1 MTGKPGAVKAA
12 RPVWRGTPGKVK
24 VESDTLI
31 RYSLPLAR
39 LGSTRHIDL
48 KLDLNSYLVKRP
60 CSTYYAKVSGDSMT
74 GAGILDGDL
83 IVVDRSQF
91 PAAGKIV
98 VVALNGEITVKRI
111 QYQQEKILL
120 CPENDKYQTI
130 ALDSH
135 EGFEFYGVVIGIIRK
150 L

>member
-1 MTGKPGAVKAA
+1 MRLVQ
-12 RPVWRGTPGKVK
+12 
-24 VESDTLI
+24 
-31 RYSLPLAR
+31 RYEVAGEAPLLELPLYEA
-39 LGSTRHIDL
+39 LVPAGFPSPADDYIDL

-74 GAGILDGDL
+74 GAGIFDGDL

-120 CPENDKYQTI
+120 CPENEKYATI

>member
-1 MTGKPGAVKAA
+1 MRLVQ
-12 RPVWRGTPGKVK
+12 
-24 VESDTLI
+24 
-31 RYSLPLAR
+31 RYEVAGEAPLLELPLYEA
-39 LGSTRHIDL
+39 LVPAGFPSPADDYIDL
-48 KLDLNSYLVKRP
+48 KLDLNSYLVRRP

-74 GAGILDGDL
+74 GAGIFDGDL

-120 CPENDKYQTI
+120 CPENEKYQVI

>member
-1 MTGKPGAVKAA
+1 MRLVQ
-12 RPVWRGTPGKVK
+12 
-24 VESDTLI
+24 
-31 RYSLPLAR
+31 RYEVAGEAPLLELPLYEA
-39 LGSTRHIDL
+39 LVPAGFPSPADDYIDL
-48 KLDLNSYLVKRP
+48 KLDLNSYLVRRP

-74 GAGILDGDL
+74 GAGIFDGDL

-120 CPENDKYQTI
+120 CPENEKYQTI

-135 EGFEFYGVVIGIIRK
+135 EGFEFYGVVIGIIRR

>member
-1 MTGKPGAVKAA
+1 MRLVQ
-12 RPVWRGTPGKVK
+12 
-24 VESDTLI
+24 
-31 RYSLPLAR
+31 RYEVAGEAPLLELPLYEA
-39 LGSTRHIDL
+39 LVPAGFPTPADDYIDL

-74 GAGILDGDL
+74 GAGIFDGDL

-111 QYQQEKILL
+111 QYQREKILL
-120 CPENDKYQTI
+120 CPENEKYQTI

-135 EGFEFYGVVIGIIRK
+135 EGFEFYGVVIGIIRR

>member
-1 MTGKPGAVKAA
+1 MRLVQ
-12 RPVWRGTPGKVK
+12 
-24 VESDTLI
+24 
-31 RYSLPLAR
+31 RYEVAGEVPLLELPLYEA
-39 LGSTRHIDL
+39 LVPAGFPSPADDYIDL

-74 GAGILDGDL
+74 GAGIFDGDL

-98 VVALNGEITVKRI
+98 VVALSGEITVKRI
-111 QYQQEKILL
+111 QYQQAKILL
-120 CPENDKYQTI
+120 CPENEKYPTI

-135 EGFEFYGVVIGIIRK
+135 EGFEFYGVVIGIIRR

>member
-1 MTGKPGAVKAA
+1 MRLVQ
-12 RPVWRGTPGKVK
+12 
-24 VESDTLI
+24 
-31 RYSLPLAR
+31 RYEVAGEAPLLELPLYEA
-39 LGSTRHIDL
+39 LVPAGFPSPADDYIDL
-48 KLDLNSYLVKRP
+48 KLDLNSYLVRRP

-74 GAGILDGDL
+74 GAGIFDGDL

-120 CPENDKYQTI
+120 CPENEKYATI
-130 ALDSH
+130 ALDGH

>member
-1 MTGKPGAVKAA
+1 MRLVQ
-12 RPVWRGTPGKVK
+12 
-24 VESDTLI
+24 
-31 RYSLPLAR
+31 RYEVAGEAPLLELPLYEA
-39 LGSTRHIDL
+39 LVPAGFPSPADDYIDL

-74 GAGILDGDL
+74 GAGIFDGDL

-120 CPENDKYQTI
+120 CPENEKYQTI

>member
-1 MTGKPGAVKAA
+1 MRLVQRYEVAA
-12 RPVWRGTPGKVK
+12 EAPLL
-24 VESDTLI
+24 E
-31 RYSLPLAR
+31 LPLYEA
-39 LGSTRHIDL
+39 LVPAGFPSPADDYIDL

-74 GAGILDGDL
+74 GAGIFDGDL

-120 CPENDKYQTI
+120 CPENEKYQTI

-135 EGFEFYGVVIGIIRK
+135 EGFEFYGVVIGIIRR

>member
-1 MTGKPGAVKAA
+1 MRLVQ
-12 RPVWRGTPGKVK
+12 
-24 VESDTLI
+24 
-31 RYSLPLAR
+31 RYEVAGEAPPLELPLYESLVPA
-39 LGSTRHIDL
+39 GFPSPADNYIDL
-48 KLDLNSYLVKRP
+48 KPDLNSYLVKRP
-60 CSTYYAKVSGDSMT
+60 SSPCYAKVSGDSMT
-74 GAGILDGDL
+74 GAGIFDGDL

-120 CPENDKYQTI
+120 CPENKKYATI

-135 EGFEFYGVVIGIIRK
+135 EGFECYGVKIGIIRK

>member
-1 MTGKPGAVKAA
+1 MRLVQLYDAA
-12 RPVWRGTPGKVK
+12 ENAPLM
-24 VESDTLI
+24 E
-31 RYSLPLAR
+31 LPLYEA
-39 LGSTRHIDL
+39 LVPAGFPSPADDYIDL

-83 IVVDRSQF
+83 IAVDRSQF

-111 QYQQEKILL
+111 QYKQEKILL
-120 CPENDKYQTI
+120 CPENEAYPI
-130 ALDSH
+130 IELNSH

>member
-1 MTGKPGAVKAA
+1 MQ
-12 RPVWRGTPGKVK
+12 
-24 VESDTLI
+24 
-31 RYSLPLAR
+31 RYEVAGEAPLLELPLYEA
-39 LGSTRHIDL
+39 LVPAGFPSPADDYIDL

-111 QYQQEKILL
+111 QYRQEKILL
-120 CPENDKYQTI
+120 CPENEKYPTI

-135 EGFEFYGVVIGIIRK
+135 AGFEFYGVVIGIIRR